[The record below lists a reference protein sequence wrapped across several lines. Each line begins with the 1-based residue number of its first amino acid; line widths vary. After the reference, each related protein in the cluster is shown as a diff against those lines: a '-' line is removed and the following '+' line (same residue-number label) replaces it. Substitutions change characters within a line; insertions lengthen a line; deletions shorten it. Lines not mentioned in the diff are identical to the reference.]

1 MPKENP
7 AATKEATII
16 GFVEEIELE
25 NGDSGIQIDGDNY
38 QYQVVM
44 DKQGKKLLD
53 YVDEE
58 IEAVGTVSKN
68 KGVRHI
74 KISRFTL
81 LDSYE
86 DDDEDYDDYGD
97 EDD

>member
-1 MPKENP
+1 MLKENT

-25 NGDSGIQIDGDNY
+25 NGESGIQIDGDDY

-58 IEAVGTVSKN
+58 IEAIGTVSKT
-68 KGVRHI
+68 KGVRQI
-74 KISRFTL
+74 KVSRFTL

-86 DDDEDYDDYGD
+86 DDDEDYDDY
-97 EDD
+97 DDDDD

>member
-1 MPKENP
+1 MAKENK
-7 AATKEATII
+7 AAIKEATII
-16 GFVEEIELE
+16 GFVEETELE
-25 NGDSGIQIDGDNY
+25 NGDSGIQIDGDDY

-53 YVDEE
+53 YIDEE
-58 IEAVGTVSKN
+58 IEAVGIVSKT
-68 KGVRHI
+68 KGVREI

-97 EDD
+97 DD

>member
-1 MPKENP
+1 MPKENT

-25 NGDSGIQIDGDNY
+25 NGDSGVQIDGDDY

-68 KGVRHI
+68 KGVRQI

-97 EDD
+97 DD